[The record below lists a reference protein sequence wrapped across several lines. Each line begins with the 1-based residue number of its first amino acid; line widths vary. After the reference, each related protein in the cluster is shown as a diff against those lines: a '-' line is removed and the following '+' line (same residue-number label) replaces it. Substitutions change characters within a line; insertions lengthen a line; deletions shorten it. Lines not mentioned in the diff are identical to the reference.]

1 MTMTSL
7 THTAVTTAAT
17 GRGGDSSS
25 RPHRARRTFV
35 RALPLLPSMVLVA
48 IFLLGPVVEAF
59 YGSFTNMAL
68 TGAAAESSQ
77 FVGLQNYI
85 QLFQNPDFL
94 KSVWLTILFVVG
106 SAIIGQNVLGLAL
119 AMLMRSGNKVLT
131 GIVGTLVVTS
141 WVVPEVVGAFCC
153 YAFFNGGGTL
163 NAILSVVGLK
173 GPDWLYVLPMASV
186 ILANIWRGTAFSMMV
201 YSAAITEV
209 PEEVTESAELDG
221 ASGWKRLIYIT
232 IPMIRRSIST
242 NLMLTTLQTL
252 SVFGLIY
259 IMTAGGPG
267 TSSSTLPVLAYQE
280 AFKFSQLG
288 LGTAIAVVML
298 IIGGVFS
305 IIYIRALKP
314 EVD

>member
-1 MTMTSL
+1 MTSL
-7 THTAVTTAAT
+7 TRTAVATSTT
-17 GRGGDSSS
+17 GRGGATPS
-25 RPHRARRTFV
+25 RPHRARR
-35 RALPLLPSMVLVA
+35 ALGRTIPLIPAIVMVA
-48 IFLLGPVVEAF
+48 IFLLGPVIEAF

-68 TGAAAESSQ
+68 TGAAAQ
-77 FVGLQNYI
+77 NTTFVGFQNYV
-85 QLFQNPDFL
+85 QLFQSPDFL
-94 KSVWLTILFVVG
+94 QSVWLTILFVVG

-119 AMLMRSGNKVLT
+119 AMLMRAGNKVLT
-131 GIVGTLVVTS
+131 GVVGTLVITA
-141 WVVPEVVGAFCC
+141 WVVPEVVGAFCA

-163 NAILSVVGLK
+163 NAVLSIVGLK
-173 GPDWLYVLPMASV
+173 GPDWLYVLPMVSV
-186 ILANIWRGTAFSMMV
+186 ILANVWRGTAFSMMV

-209 PEEVTESAELDG
+209 PEEITESAELDG

-267 TSSSTLPVLAYQE
+267 TASSTLPVLAYQE

-298 IIGGVFS
+298 IIGAVFS
-305 IIYIRALKP
+305 VIYIRALKP

>member
-1 MTMTSL
+1 MIM
-7 THTAVTTAAT
+7 
-17 GRGGDSSS
+17 
-25 RPHRARRTFV
+25 
-35 RALPLLPSMVLVA
+35 VA
-48 IFLLGPVVEAF
+48 IFLLGPVIEAF

-68 TGAAAESSQ
+68 TGAAAQTTE
-77 FVGLQNYI
+77 FIGFQNYI

-119 AMLMRSGNKVLT
+119 AMLMRSGHKVVS

-141 WVVPEVVGAFCC
+141 WVVPEVVGAFCA

-163 NAILSVVGLK
+163 NAILGVVGLK
-173 GPDWLYVLPMASV
+173 GPDWLYVVPMVSV

-209 PEEVTESAELDG
+209 PEEITESAEIDG

-232 IPMIRRSIST
+232 LPMIRRSIST

-267 TSSSTLPVLAYQE
+267 TDSSTLPVLAYQE

-298 IIGGVFS
+298 IIGAVFS
-305 IIYIRALKP
+305 VIYIRALKP

>member
-1 MTMTSL
+1 MTSL
-7 THTAVTTAAT
+7 TNTAVTTGAS
-17 GRGGDSSS
+17 GRGGATPS
-25 RPHRARRTFV
+25 RPHRARRAFG
-35 RALPLLPSMVLVA
+35 RAVPLIPAIVMVA

-68 TGAAAESSQ
+68 TGSAAQSAE
-77 FVGLQNYI
+77 FVGFQNYI

-94 KSVWLTILFVVG
+94 QSVWLTVLFVVG

-131 GIVGTLVVTS
+131 GVVGTLVVTS
-141 WVVPEVVGAFCC
+141 WVIPEVVGAFCA

-163 NAILSVVGLK
+163 NAILSVVGIH
-173 GPDWLYVLPMASV
+173 GPDWLYVVPMVAV

-232 IPMIRRSIST
+232 LPMIRRSIST

-267 TSSSTLPVLAYQE
+267 TASSTLPVLAYQE

-298 IIGGVFS
+298 IIGAVFS

>member
-1 MTMTSL
+1 
-7 THTAVTTAAT
+7 
-17 GRGGDSSS
+17 
-25 RPHRARRTFV
+25 
-35 RALPLLPSMVLVA
+35 MVMVA

-68 TGAAAESSQ
+68 TGAAAENSA

-85 QLFQNPDFL
+85 QLFQSPDFL
-94 KSVWLTILFVVG
+94 KSIWLTILFVVG

-163 NAILSVVGLK
+163 NAIIAVVGLK
-173 GPDWLYVLPMASV
+173 GPDWLYVLPMVSV

-201 YSAAITEV
+201 YSAAITDV

-232 IPMIRRSIST
+232 LPMIRRSIST

-298 IIGGVFS
+298 IIGAVFS

>member
-1 MTMTSL
+1 MTSL
-7 THTAVTTAAT
+7 THTAEAT
-17 GRGGDSSS
+17 GAPGRGGASPS
-25 RPHRARRTFV
+25 RPHHARR
-35 RALPLLPSMVLVA
+35 ALLRSIPLIPAMVLVA
-48 IFLLGPVVEAF
+48 IFLLGPVIDAF

-68 TGAAAESSQ
+68 TGAAAQNSE
-77 FVGLQNYI
+77 FIGFQNYI
-85 QLFQNPDFL
+85 QLFQNPDFW
-94 KSVWLTILFVVG
+94 KSVWLTVLFVVG

-119 AMLMRSGNKVLT
+119 AMLMRSGSKMLSGV
-131 GIVGTLVVTS
+131 VGTLVVTS
-141 WVVPEVVGAFCC
+141 WVLPEVVGAFCA
-153 YAFFNGGGTL
+153 YAFFSGSGTL
-163 NAILSVVGLK
+163 NEILAIVGIK
-173 GPDWLYVLPMASV
+173 GTDWLYVVPMVSV

-209 PEEVTESAELDG
+209 PEEITESAELDG

-232 IPMIRRSIST
+232 LPMIRRSIST

-298 IIGGVFS
+298 IIGAVFS
-305 IIYIRALKP
+305 IIYIKALKP

>member
-1 MTMTSL
+1 MTSL
-7 THTAVTTAAT
+7 TQSATTPGT
-17 GRGGDSSS
+17 IGRRGGSSSS
-25 RPHRARRTFV
+25 RPHRARRTFG
-35 RALPLLPSMVLVA
+35 RALPLVPAIVMVA
-48 IFLLGPVVEAF
+48 IFLVGPVVESF

-68 TGAAAESSQ
+68 TGSAAQSAT
-77 FVGLQNYI
+77 FIGFQNYI

-94 KSVWLTILFVVG
+94 MSIWLTIAFVIG
-106 SAIIGQNVLGLAL
+106 SAIIGQNILGLAL
-119 AMLMRSGNKVLT
+119 AMLMRAGNKVLV
-131 GIVGTLVVTS
+131 GIVGTLVVTA

-153 YAFFNGGGTL
+153 YAFFNGGGTF
-163 NAILSVVGLK
+163 NAILAVFGLK
-173 GPDWLYVLPMASV
+173 GPDWLYVLPMVSI

-209 PEEVTESAELDG
+209 PEEVTESAQLDG
-221 ASGWKRLIYIT
+221 ASGWKRLVYIT
-232 IPMIRRSIST
+232 LPMIRRSIST
-242 NLMLTTLQTL
+242 NLMLITLQTL

-267 TSSSTLPVLAYQE
+267 TASSTLPVLAYQE

-298 IIGGVFS
+298 VIGAVFS
-305 IIYIRALKP
+305 IIYIRALRP